1 MKHTKKMF
9 QSFAL
14 AAGLM
19 LSASSYSATEWKMA
33 VGDGAGSAQ
42 EAMGLKFVEL
52 LKEKTGGE
60 YSAHLF
66 VNGQLGSE
74 QTTVN
79 DAAMG
84 VLDMSIAASNN
95 IAPFSPALG
104 ILSLPYIF
112 ENIEQ
117 AKTVVEGPIG
127 ESLSESL
134 VKDAGVRIL
143 AWTYSGY
150 RNFTNSRGPVKTLDD
165 LQGLVVRVP
174 KNDIMIETYQS
185 WGLNPTPMAW
195 SETFVALQQGVVDGQ
210 DTPYAAIYSM
220 KFGEVQKYLT
230 ELHYLFLL
238 EPLIISEALFQKQ
251 TPEVQKALIEAGK
264 EATAYSF
271 DWLQE
276 QEARIKE
283 ELVATY
289 GMQIDQLED
298 EDKWAA
304 KAMEKVW
311 PDFYDQVGGKDKV
324 NELLRAL
331 GREEM

>member
-1 MKHTKKMF
+1 MKHSKMF
-9 QSFAL
+9 IKAMAL
-14 AAGLM
+14 TAGLL
-19 LSASSYSATEWKMA
+19 LSASGFAATEWKMA
-33 VGDGAGSAQ
+33 VGDGSGSAQ

-143 AWTYSGY
+143 AWTYSCY
-150 RNFTNSRGPVKTLDD
+150 RNFTNSRGPVKKLED

-174 KNDIMIETYQS
+174 KNDIMIETYQA
-185 WGLNPTPMAW
+185 WGINPTPMAW

-230 ELHYLFLL
+230 EIHYLFLL

-264 EATAYSF
+264 EATVYSF
-271 DWLQE
+271 GWLQE
-276 QEARIKE
+276 QEAKIKD
-283 ELVATY
+283 ELVKTY

-298 EDKWAA
+298 EDKWSA
-304 KAMEKVW
+304 KAMEAVW
-311 PDFYDQVGGKDKV
+311 PKFYDQVGGKEKV
-324 NELLRAL
+324 NEMLRAL